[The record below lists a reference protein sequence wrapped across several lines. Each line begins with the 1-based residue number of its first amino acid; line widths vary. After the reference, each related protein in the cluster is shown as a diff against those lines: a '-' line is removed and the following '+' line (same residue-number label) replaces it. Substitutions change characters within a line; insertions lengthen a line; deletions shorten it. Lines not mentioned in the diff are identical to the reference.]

1 MRNEYLFRVHRLP
14 ERTDDGIGKEIKLGS
29 PKILYDE
36 LETGRNQNAEHIETL
51 ADSADCLNLFRK
63 HE

>member
-29 PKILYDE
+29 PKILHGD
-36 LETGRNQNAEHIETL
+36 LETAVISTRNTL
-51 ADSADCLNLFRK
+51 KR
-63 HE
+63 

>member
-36 LETGRNQNAEHIETL
+36 LETAVISTRNTL
-51 ADSADCLNLFRK
+51 KRWPIPQIA
-63 HE
+63 